1 MIANDARCMV
11 YDVMPSHGYDV
22 PQSMIDDIDSQIVQ
36 AAEKMQFSV
45 TLELFST
52 SNYNDTQILRESIYT
67 LYRSLGYDCHIEP
80 FNGMFIMTISW

>member
-11 YDVMPSHGYDV
+11 YDSMPEHGYSV
-22 PQSMIDDIDSQIVQ
+22 PSEMIEDIDSQITQ

-45 TLELFST
+45 TLELFPT
-52 SNYNDTQILRESIYT
+52 SNCRDTQVLREGIYT